1 METKKTTTKKVSK
14 PKVVKEKTTKAK
26 VAINSLEATI
36 YNQKGTSAGS
46 ISLPKSVFGVKWNP
60 DLVHQVVTSIMAN
73 KRSGT
78 AHTKNRGEVSGGGK
92 KPWAQKGTGRARHGS
107 SRSPI
112 WVGGGITHGPRVDKD
127 YSQKINKKMRT
138 KALFS
143 ALSKKF
149 SDGQIL
155 FIDSVALSAMKTK
168 DAVIVLS
175 SLSKVS
181 GFEKLVSKKPT
192 TALLA
197 LSKSDKVVE
206 KSFAN
211 LPGVT
216 VGLAKDLNVLG
227 AMSFNYIVLVEPKE
241 TISALEA
248 KLK

>member
-1 METKKTTTKKVSK
+1 METT
-14 PKVVKEKTTKAK
+14 
-26 VAINSLEATI
+26 L
-36 YNQKGTSAGS
+36 YNQKGTSTEKLT
-46 ISLPKSVFGVKWNP
+46 LPKSVFGVKWNA
-60 DLVHQVVTSIMAN
+60 DLVHQVSTAMLAN

-78 AHTKNRGEVSGGGK
+78 AHTKDRSEVSGGGK

-112 WVGGGITHGPRVDKD
+112 WVGGGVTFGPRVDKD

-143 ALSKKF
+143 VLSKKLE
-149 SDGQIL
+149 DNKIL
-155 FIDSVALSAMKTK
+155 FVDSLNLDSMKTK
-168 DAVIVLS
+168 DAVAIVS
-175 SLSKVS
+175 SLTKIS
-181 GFEKLVSKKPT
+181 GFEKLGSKKPT

-227 AMSFNYIVLVEPKE
+227 AMSFNYLILVEPKE
-241 TISALEA
+241 VVAILES
-248 KLK
+248 KNK